1 MTSRRRRDDADG
13 RGIARR
19 ARASGDGFSAMGRR
33 HDVVRD
39 VIARGAK
46 ALGASTSATVKTG
59 VDRATTRSTGGVM
72 PTSRRMKT
80 SDAKRSVH
88 ARRGVRGD
96 AKPVNGALRA
106 PGRETARAKAS
117 PAAAT
122 TVKSIDYGLAGTVET
137 GVYPVKPLTNKVYE
151 NADGMRVN
159 DGRYTKFQNDIKSII
174 PEERIYTDPV
184 KTFAYGTDAS
194 FYRLLPQAVVKI
206 HNETEVKKILP
217 VAAENETPVT
227 FRAAGTSLS
236 GQAVSDSILLK
247 LSHTGQNFR
256 KYEIKGDGSE
266 ITVEP
271 GLILGEVNRLL
282 QAHKIKGGH
291 DVQYKMGP
299 DPSSIDSCMI
309 GGVVANNSSGMCCGV
324 SQNTYHT
331 LKDMRIVFVD
341 GTVLDTSDQASR
353 ESFMRTHK
361 PLVEG
366 VQALARRVQADE
378 ELTALIKKKFAIKCT
393 TGYSINA
400 LVDHPVDDPI
410 EIIKRLMIGSEGTLG
425 FVSQATYRTVVDHP
439 HKASAFIV
447 FQDVEDAC
455 KAAAVLRRE
464 TDVDAVELFDRA
476 SLTQCEGHEKIMNLV
491 PTIKEAPKYGA
502 ALLIECRGATDEE
515 LNKGISAVEKSI
527 DNAGVRFLH
536 PRSEKYPFSK
546 EEDVYKVYWD
556 VRKGLIPMVGSSREA
571 GTSVLIEDV
580 ACEVDKLGNMTK
592 DLIAM
597 FEKFGYDDASCM
609 GHALEGNLHL
619 VFSQG
624 FRTDEEVKMYSAMMQ
639 EMCEIVAVKYQGSLK
654 AEHGTG
660 RNVAPFVEMEW
671 GTKAYDIM
679 WELKELF
686 DPNYVLNPGVI
697 LNRDPHVHEKN
708 LKPKPVADPIVDMC
722 MECGFCE
729 SNCPTRDVSLTPRQR
744 ITVYREIS
752 RLQAI
757 EPNTR
762 TKEDQSRLDEF
773 LDIFAYAGNST
784 CAADGMCEVKCPVG
798 INTGELVKS
807 IRNREMETARSAK
820 SMAGMVA
827 RNFGAATS
835 VVPPLLNT
843 VSMAHGI
850 LGEGVL
856 KGVSKMLNKASGA
869 MIPVWNP
876 YMPTGAPKLPA
887 PLPARADAAPSKG
900 IPRKVVY
907 LPSCVTRM
915 MGPVKGE
922 EANGGV
928 ADAMMSILDK
938 AKYEVVYPEGLNS
951 QCCGMIFNSRGL
963 KDQSLAKGYDLEQA
977 LLKASEG
984 GKYPIIVDT
993 SPCLAQIKE
1002 QLESPE
1008 LRFALYEPSE
1018 FIANHLVDKLEW
1030 KKVKKHI
1037 AVHVPCSSKKMG
1049 VEQTFMK
1056 LASKCADEVS
1066 GSGIPCCGMAGD
1078 RGMRYPEITDSALG
1092 YMNLPKGCTDGYS
1105 TSRTCEVNLSNHADG
1120 VPFRGLVYLVDE
1132 ATSPKK

>member
-1 MTSRRRRDDADG
+1 MTSRRRRHDADG

-159 DGRYTKFQNDIKSII
+159 DGRYTNFQNDIKSII

-425 FVSQATYRTVVDHP
+425 FVSQATYKTVVDHP

>member
-400 LVDHPVDDPI
+400 LVDHPGGRPDRNHQAFDDWQRRYARFREPGDVQDRRRPPAQG
-410 EIIKRLMIGSEGTLG
+410 ERVHRVPRCRGCVQGCGRVTSGN
-425 FVSQATYRTVVDHP
+425 RRRCRRVVRSCLADAVRRSRKDHE
-439 HKASAFIV
+439 AW
-447 FQDVEDAC
+447 C
-455 KAAAVLRRE
+455 RRLRRRPS
-464 TDVDAVELFDRA
+464 T
-476 SLTQCEGHEKIMNLV
+476 
-491 PTIKEAPKYGA
+491 AP
-502 ALLIECRGATDEE
+502 RFSS
-515 LNKGISAVEKSI
+515 SAEVRRMKS
-527 DNAGVRFLH
+527 
-536 PRSEKYPFSK
+536 
-546 EEDVYKVYWD
+546 
-556 VRKGLIPMVGSSREA
+556 
-571 GTSVLIEDV
+571 
-580 ACEVDKLGNMTK
+580 
-592 DLIAM
+592 
-597 FEKFGYDDASCM
+597 
-609 GHALEGNLHL
+609 
-619 VFSQG
+619 
-624 FRTDEEVKMYSAMMQ
+624 
-639 EMCEIVAVKYQGSLK
+639 
-654 AEHGTG
+654 
-660 RNVAPFVEMEW
+660 
-671 GTKAYDIM
+671 
-679 WELKELF
+679 
-686 DPNYVLNPGVI
+686 
-697 LNRDPHVHEKN
+697 
-708 LKPKPVADPIVDMC
+708 
-722 MECGFCE
+722 
-729 SNCPTRDVSLTPRQR
+729 
-744 ITVYREIS
+744 
-752 RLQAI
+752 
-757 EPNTR
+757 
-762 TKEDQSRLDEF
+762 
-773 LDIFAYAGNST
+773 
-784 CAADGMCEVKCPVG
+784 
-798 INTGELVKS
+798 
-807 IRNREMETARSAK
+807 
-820 SMAGMVA
+820 
-827 RNFGAATS
+827 
-835 VVPPLLNT
+835 
-843 VSMAHGI
+843 
-850 LGEGVL
+850 
-856 KGVSKMLNKASGA
+856 
-869 MIPVWNP
+869 
-876 YMPTGAPKLPA
+876 
-887 PLPARADAAPSKG
+887 
-900 IPRKVVY
+900 
-907 LPSCVTRM
+907 
-915 MGPVKGE
+915 
-922 EANGGV
+922 
-928 ADAMMSILDK
+928 
-938 AKYEVVYPEGLNS
+938 
-951 QCCGMIFNSRGL
+951 
-963 KDQSLAKGYDLEQA
+963 
-977 LLKASEG
+977 
-984 GKYPIIVDT
+984 
-993 SPCLAQIKE
+993 
-1002 QLESPE
+1002 
-1008 LRFALYEPSE
+1008 
-1018 FIANHLVDKLEW
+1018 
-1030 KKVKKHI
+1030 
-1037 AVHVPCSSKKMG
+1037 
-1049 VEQTFMK
+1049 
-1056 LASKCADEVS
+1056 
-1066 GSGIPCCGMAGD
+1066 
-1078 RGMRYPEITDSALG
+1078 
-1092 YMNLPKGCTDGYS
+1092 
-1105 TSRTCEVNLSNHADG
+1105 
-1120 VPFRGLVYLVDE
+1120 
-1132 ATSPKK
+1132 